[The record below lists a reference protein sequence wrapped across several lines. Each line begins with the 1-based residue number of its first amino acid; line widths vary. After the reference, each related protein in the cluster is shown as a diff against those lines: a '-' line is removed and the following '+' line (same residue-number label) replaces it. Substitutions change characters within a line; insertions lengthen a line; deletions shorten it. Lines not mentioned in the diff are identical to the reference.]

1 MVRRRGGAAEG
12 SCPSIALEVERMIGR
27 MYLLERVRGGG
38 LCCRKRAGGSGVDR
52 LAPSS

>member
-12 SCPSIALEVERMIGR
+12 SCRAIAQQVERMIGR
-27 MYLLERVRGGG
+27 MCLLERGRGGG
-38 LCCRKRAGGSGVDR
+38 PCCRKTAGGSGVDR